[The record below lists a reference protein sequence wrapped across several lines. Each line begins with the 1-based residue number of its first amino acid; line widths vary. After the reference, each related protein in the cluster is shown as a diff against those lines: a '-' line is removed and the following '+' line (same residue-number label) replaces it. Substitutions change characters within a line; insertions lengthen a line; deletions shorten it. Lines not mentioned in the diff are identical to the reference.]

1 MTWKTL
7 KVIKD
12 LVEFVLE
19 IIDHEKTE
27 VKPISNITPEDKHLV
42 VITDKTRY

>member
-1 MTWKTL
+1 MTWKMWSKTL
-7 KVIKD
+7 I
-12 LVEFVLE
+12 VEFVLE